1 MDPAFSVVIPAY
13 NEERG
18 IGAAVRETDAY
29 FGGLG
34 KPYEILVV
42 DDGSRDRTAS
52 ETERLAPEI
61 AHLTLLRHPENR
73 GKGAAVRTGIAA
85 ASGEWTLFLDA
96 DLATHPTQFA
106 RFLPHLDTSDV
117 VIGSRRVEGAR
128 IAVAQPW
135 HRDSAGQLFNAAVRA
150 YLDLPY
156 RDTQCGFKAFHA
168 RTKPLFVDLVSSGW
182 AFDTELLRRARR
194 LGFRIAECPVVWRHQ
209 PESRV
214 NAWDAFAI
222 MAELRRIKRATR

>member
-18 IGAAVRETDAY
+18 IGAAIRETDVY

-52 ETERLAPEI
+52 EVERLVPEI
-61 AHLTLLRHPENR
+61 AHLKLLRHNENQ
-73 GKGAAVRTGIAA
+73 GKGSAVRTGTAA
-85 ASGEWTLFLDA
+85 ASGTWILFLDA
-96 DLATHPTQFA
+96 DLATHPAQFA
-106 RFLPHLDTSDV
+106 RFFPHLEDADV

-128 IAVAQPW
+128 IAVAQPRY
-135 HRDSAGQLFNAAVRA
+135 RDSAGQLFNAAVRA

-168 RTKPLFVDLVSSGW
+168 RTKPLFAELVSSGW
-182 AFDTELLRRARR
+182 AFDTEVLRRARR
-194 LGFRIAECPVVWRHQ
+194 LGLRIAECPVVWRHQ

-214 NAWDAFAI
+214 SIWDAFAI
-222 MAELRRIKRATR
+222 AAELRRIRRATR